1 MGQHHTILN
10 ATTWSGAL
18 MSCVSAMRDGMGDMT
33 LNDWVAI
40 IGGSMAVFGAVTN
53 FIFKLR
59 ADRRA
64 EELHAANTS
73 G

>member
-1 MGQHHTILN
+1 
-10 ATTWSGAL
+10 
-18 MSCVSAMRDGMGDMT
+18 MSCVSAMRDGMVDMT
-33 LNDWVAI
+33 LNDWMAI

-64 EELHAANTS
+64 AELHAAKSS